1 MRGHRLSLFS
11 CFFLLLEIKN
21 LFNFSLK
28 PGAPSELTKAQD
40 LDRGPLEVAIAS
52 KQSSYLRLGIPKFAC
67 VGSTSL

>member
-1 MRGHRLSLFS
+1 MRGHRLRFLSIKIILDLFS

-28 PGAPSELTKAQD
+28 PGAPSELPKAQD

-52 KQSSYLRLGIPKFAC
+52 KQSS
-67 VGSTSL
+67 